1 MPRPEGRILLVED
14 EAGLVMTLGDRLR
27 SEGYA
32 FDHSAEGTGGFVKA
46 RDGQW
51 DLVILDVMLPGKNG
65 YDICREL
72 RASGSKVPILM
83 LTARGL
89 VYDRVMGLKLGAD
102 DYLCKPFEMSELL
115 ARIEALL
122 RRQPIQNAGLA
133 RTTAEASAAAEDP
146 TSRGRVIYEGFVINF
161 TRGLVERDGA
171 EYPLSAQEYKL
182 LAWLTGHPGVI
193 LSRELLLKAVWG
205 YDSSVTSRTVDVHI
219 AWLRSK
225 LGDSG
230 PAPRRIVTIR
240 GLGYRFDP

>member
-27 SEGYA
+27 SEGYS

-51 DLVILDVMLPGKNG
+51 DLLILDVMLPGKNG
-65 YDICREL
+65 YDICRDL
-72 RASGSKVPILM
+72 RATGSKVPILM

-122 RRQPIQNAGLA
+122 RRPPIQVPGPA
-133 RTTAEASAAAEDP
+133 RAPSDGPGAEDP
-146 TSRGRVIYEGFVINF
+146 TSRGRVVYDGFVINF
-161 TRGLVERDGA
+161 TRGLVERDGS

-182 LAWLTGHPGVI
+182 LAWLTSHPGVI
-193 LSRELLLKAVWG
+193 LSRERLLKAVWG
-205 YDSSVTSRTVDVHI
+205 YDSTVTSRTVDVHI